1 VEVDVDVD
9 VDVEVEVDPCLALE
23 GDALSGPVFWA
34 CVAGAYINIAIT
46 SAAASAATTAIK
58 PPLPN
63 PFSAALKFYPP
74 C

>member
-9 VDVEVEVDPCLALE
+9 VDVEVDVEVDFCLNC
-23 GDALSGPVFWA
+23 DALFGPVFWA
-34 CVAGAYINIAIT
+34 CVAGAYIKIATT
-46 SAAASAATTAIK
+46 SATASAATAAIR

-63 PFSAALKFYPP
+63 PFSAALKSYPP